1 MPNGR
6 AVTRGE
12 AAPGPPARGAV
23 AATVHEPGWVDEVG
37 LTGHAGLLARL
48 VRLNMLVSAALDGL
62 VEPFGLTVA
71 DYLVLGAIRRSPDGR
86 GAPSRLCRVLGRTSG
101 GMTLTLDRLAAAG
114 LVRRAPDPS
123 DRRRI
128 TVELTDVGDALSRR
142 VNDRLHEWESAL
154 GLPEPVRADLN
165 GALDGLLDAVTPGPS
180 R

>member
-1 MPNGR
+1 MSNGR
-6 AVTRGE
+6 AMTRGE
-12 AAPGPPARGAV
+12 RTPARAAGAPGS
-23 AATVHEPGWVDEVG
+23 EPGWVDEVG

-62 VEPFGLTVA
+62 VEPCGLTVA
-71 DYLVLGAIRRSPDGR
+71 DYLVLGAIRRSPGGR

-101 GMTLTLDRLAAAG
+101 GMTLTLDRLATAG

-128 TVELTDVGDALSRR
+128 TVELTAAGDTLSRQ
-142 VNDRLHEWESAL
+142 VNDRLHAWESAL
-154 GLPEPVRADLN
+154 DLPEPLRAELN
-165 GALDGLLDAVTPGPS
+165 GALDTVLDAVTAGGAD